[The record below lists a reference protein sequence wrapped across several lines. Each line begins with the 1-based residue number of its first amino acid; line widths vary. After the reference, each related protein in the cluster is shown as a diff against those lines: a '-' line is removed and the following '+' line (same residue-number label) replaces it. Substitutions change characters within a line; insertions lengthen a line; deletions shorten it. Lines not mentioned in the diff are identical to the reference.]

1 LDSRHK
7 LMQRNEHKRVKH
19 GQKPG
24 DIHKGLKIAMR
35 EGRTPIVLRYWV
47 ITTKAAKTYNR
58 MLKKKG
64 RAVQRRRDKQRI
76 GEELEH

>member
-1 LDSRHK
+1 MSK
-7 LMQRNEHKRVKH
+7 NEFKRVKH

-35 EGRTPIVLRYWV
+35 EGKAPIQCGWWT
-47 ITTKAAKTYNR
+47 ISQKAAGTYNR

-64 RAVQRRRDKQRI
+64 RTVQRRRDKQRI
-76 GEELEH
+76 QEELE